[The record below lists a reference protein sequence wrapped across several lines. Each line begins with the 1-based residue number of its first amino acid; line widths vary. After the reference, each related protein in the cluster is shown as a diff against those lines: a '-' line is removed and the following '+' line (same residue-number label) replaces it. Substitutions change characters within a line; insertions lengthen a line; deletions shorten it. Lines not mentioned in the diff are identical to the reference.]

1 MSAWT
6 PGRRI
11 LDYALAGLQTGVL
24 GGLLALGWY
33 AFSSVWQGQPVLA
46 APVSLGTSLA
56 GDGFRR
62 GYGFTALTG
71 ASLQVA
77 VSGTL
82 GVLFGLIVR
91 SRDNVLRAMLLG
103 ILFGLAC
110 YWLCYGLLWQKLL
123 AADPLPAS
131 SRTVLVAHLL
141 FGAHLGRYP
150 QVLHS
155 VRGYF

>member
-1 MSAWT
+1 MSVSA
-6 PGRRI
+6 PVRRM
-11 LDYALAGLQTGVL
+11 LDYSLAGLQTGVL

-33 AFSSVWQGQPVLA
+33 AFCSVWQGQPVLA
-46 APVSLGTSLA
+46 APLSLGTSLTR
-56 GDGFRR
+56 DGLRH

-103 ILFGLAC
+103 ILLGLAC
-110 YWLCYGLLWQKLL
+110 YWLCYGLLWQKVL
-123 AADPLPAS
+123 AAEPLPAS
-131 SRTVLVAHLL
+131 SSTVLVAHLL

-150 QVLHS
+150 QVLRS
-155 VRGYF
+155 VRGCF